1 MSRRDSI
8 KNKKQTTNKANRR
21 DFIKMSAL
29 GATATVALAS
39 GAAKASV
46 NEKVSGG
53 YKETEHVKTFYKLA
67 KF

>member
-1 MSRRDSI
+1 M
-8 KNKKQTTNKANRR
+8 KNKKQTTNKTNRR
-21 DFIKMSAL
+21 DFIKISAL
-29 GATATVALAS
+29 GATASVALAS

-46 NEKVSGG
+46 NEKVPGG